1 MNYKQNQ
8 LGTALEL
15 AIGIIKD
22 LLMQDDAQA
31 YKEARGWLPNLE
43 RILNAHKGTDM
54 KLKDSKS
61 FDDPIEA
68 EDYVKYI
75 LGMYPQKQYNTRIEI
90 WNYDKDASGKR
101 VYTIQWEISH
111 GE

>member
-1 MNYKQNQ
+1 MNYKLNQ

-22 LLMQDDAQA
+22 LLMQDDGQA
-31 YKEARGWLPNLE
+31 YSEARGWLPHLE
-43 RILNAHKGTDM
+43 RVLNAHKGTDM
-54 KLKDSKS
+54 KLRDSKS